1 MIPENNNNVAGGRIE
16 RPSQG
21 YEPCE
26 MPLLY
31 PAKLK
36 IDTLNYKPK

>member
-1 MIPENNNNVAGGRIE
+1 MYEFFIIVAGPGIE
-16 RPSQG
+16 PGPQG

-31 PAKLK
+31 PAILYWVTENT
-36 IDTLNYKPK
+36 IP